1 MLALLGY
8 PLLVEPRLGLAAQA
22 RAWTVAYAALALA
35 VGACA
40 LAARGAPPVAWVA
53 GAAEPSAGAAAR
65 GVWVERLRWA
75 FLALVPSALLLG
87 VTRYVT
93 TDLAPV
99 PLIWVIPLALY
110 LLTFVVAFSERA
122 RVSAD
127 ALEPLLAVLLPVLVL
142 LTALGVNRPLWA
154 IAGVHVVAVAVASLV
169 SHQAL
174 ADRRPA
180 PARLTEFYLWVS
192 LGGLAGGV
200 FDALVAPAVFDTLA
214 EYPIAIALAGVAWAV
229 AMRESPAGSER
240 HPSNAP
246 SRRLFARLADA
257 DTRRESLDRADQILW
272 YVVAPLAAGA
282 LLFASVLVRMEVPAG
297 VRGAMTTALGV
308 PAALIAFGVRRR
320 PWAYALALA
329 ALLVGASVGQRV
341 RGGGVLLRARSFFGA
356 YVVRESG
363 TYHHLQNGTTLHG
376 AQDTRP
382 RWRTTPL
389 TYYHAAGPLGDLFAR
404 VPALAR
410 DGRRVA
416 VVGLGTGTLAC
427 YGRRGERWTFYEID
441 PLIVRIAHDPRLFT
455 YLRDC
460 PPTTDV
466 VVGDARLR
474 LAEAPNG
481 TYDLLVLDAFSS
493 DAIPTHLLTREA
505 VALYLA
511 KLRPG
516 GILVVHVSNRYLNLV
531 PVVAELARDAR
542 VAGSYGNDVSGESRR
557 HPMISPSVWVVLA
570 HRAAELSAVT
580 RAPGWAA
587 LPAGG
592 DLRVWTDDFTDVLSV
607 VKWR

>member
-1 MLALLGY
+1 
-8 PLLVEPRLGLAAQA
+8 V
-22 RAWTVAYAALALA
+22 ALA
-35 VGACA
+35 
-40 LAARGAPPVAWVA
+40 
-53 GAAEPSAGAAAR
+53 S
-65 GVWVERLRWA
+65 
-75 FLALVPSALLLG
+75 LLC
-87 VTRYVT
+87 
-93 TDLAPV
+93 
-99 PLIWVIPLALY
+99 
-110 LLTFVVAFSERA
+110 
-122 RVSAD
+122 
-127 ALEPLLAVLLPVLVL
+127 
-142 LTALGVNRPLWA
+142 
-154 IAGVHVVAVAVASLV
+154 
-169 SHQAL
+169 HQAL

-180 PARLTEFYLWVS
+180 AEGLTEYYLWIS

-200 FDALVAPAVFDTLA
+200 FNALLAPVMFSTLL
-214 EYPIAIALAGVAWAV
+214 EYPLAIGLAAAAWALTPDPD
-229 AMRESPAGSER
+229 APPPATLPEHSMFARLEGLT
-240 HPSNAP
+240 PSAAP
-246 SRRLFARLADA
+246 SRF
-257 DTRRESLDRADQILW
+257 ERALW
-272 YVVAPLAAGA
+272 YGVGPFVAGA
-282 LLFASVLVRMEVPAG
+282 LLFAGVWVRAELPAG
-297 VRGAMTTALGV
+297 VRASGSAALGV
-308 PAALIAFGVRRR
+308 AGVLLCFALRRR
-320 PWAYALALA
+320 HGAYALGVAW
-329 ALLVGASVGQRV
+329 LLVGATLGLRA
-341 RGGGVLLRARSFFGA
+341 RAGDVLLHARSFFGT
-356 YVVRESG
+356 YSVRASG
-363 TYHHLQNGTTLHG
+363 PFHHLQNGTTLHG
-376 AQDTRP
+376 AQDVRHP
-382 RWRTTPL
+382 TTPI
-389 TYYHAAGPLGDLFAR
+389 TYYHRAGPLAAIFAQ
-404 VPALAR
+404 VPSLASTVR
-410 DGRRVA
+410 PRRVA

-427 YGRRGERWTFYEID
+427 YGRPGERWTFYEID

-542 VAGSYGNDVSGESRR
+542 VAGSYGDDVSGESRR